1 MKLITMFQ
9 AGPALGAAAIALAG
23 AGGAQAQE
31 LGRLFFTPE
40 QRAAL
45 DARRKARVP
54 DKPAATP
61 VTESPVTR
69 VNGAV
74 QRGSGKS
81 TVWVNGEMIAED
93 LQPEGARVTPRGPKP
108 ASVSIPEGENAPRR
122 ELRVGE
128 SLDRGSGEVR
138 DVIGE
143 GEIKIGPRR
152 AAAGKK

>member
-1 MKLITMFQ
+1 MRT
-9 AGPALGAAAIALAG
+9 AALLAACLVALLGSAG
-23 AGGAQAQE
+23 ARAQE

-54 DKPAATP
+54 DKPAAAP
-61 VTESPVTR
+61 QAESPITR

-74 QRGSGKS
+74 QRSGGRS
-81 TVWVNGEMIAED
+81 TVWVNGEAI
-93 LQPEGARVTPRGPKP
+93 PEGAPSGVPQPAPSAAGSGRVSLP
-108 ASVSIPEGENAPRR
+108 AGESAQRYD
-122 ELRVGE
+122 LRVGE

-143 GEIKIGPRR
+143 GEVRV
-152 AAAGKK
+152 GKPAPATKKK